1 MSTVAKINKITKM
14 AIFTPTLYTTDS
26 GGKMIN
32 IGEMAKYATKH
43 IFSTFFHVSFPWV
56 NSLIHP
62 NKTKNK
68 DARMKYNE
76 ISPII
81 ILKLVD
87 GTG

>member
-1 MSTVAKINKITKM
+1 MAKERNKMTKM
-14 AIFTPTLYTTDS
+14 ARCKPTLYTIDS
-26 GGKMIN
+26 AGKMTN
-32 IGEMAKYATKH
+32 IGEMAKYAIKD